1 MIWVLFE
8 RSWMVASKSIGK
20 LKFGPKNMHQ
30 KFKDTRIIKSMSL
43 WSKIKMYD
51 ALLVSIDHF
60 LQIGKEYG
68 SKNNK
73 NTYDF
78 SGKSNLKNSLSKHL
92 ELFQPNFW
100 TKALFFPPTN
110 FIIIKSISHFW
121 ECLNFFDVGCIL
133 TNIIQTAQRFTK
145 DFVVFLLLKD

>member
-1 MIWVLFE
+1 MHQKRIKFVKTYIISNPGCCFFFQTNLIRPCEFIQFFQRKKFVFFFSWSSVEPGFIHAIWNAYYIILITHRIQMIWVLFE

-60 LQIGKEYG
+60 L
-68 SKNNK
+68 
-73 NTYDF
+73 
-78 SGKSNLKNSLSKHL
+78 
-92 ELFQPNFW
+92 
-100 TKALFFPPTN
+100 
-110 FIIIKSISHFW
+110 
-121 ECLNFFDVGCIL
+121 
-133 TNIIQTAQRFTK
+133 
-145 DFVVFLLLKD
+145 